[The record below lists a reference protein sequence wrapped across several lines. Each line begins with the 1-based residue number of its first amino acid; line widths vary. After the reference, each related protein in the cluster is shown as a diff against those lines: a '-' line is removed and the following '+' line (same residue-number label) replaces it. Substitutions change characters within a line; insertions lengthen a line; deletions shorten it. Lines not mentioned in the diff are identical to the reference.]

1 VDISQD
7 LSDKIAAYGRVEF
20 ERGLS
25 MASLARMEFYQPLG
39 LVLLLLTHA
48 ASSNAQVEIEKTV
61 RFTHAISCDIE
72 IEHPEWNRTV
82 EDVVLVRTK
91 NLTHDPLGVEVMP
104 VLYLSSRTSSGVDG
118 RFWAP
123 VDLFHNGPLTTER
136 GAKENGETITP
147 RRIRLQF
154 RDQGEVLTFRI
165 DARNAL
171 WDREISSFWPSHK
184 LFSFVKTGIYEL
196 RMELETSDG
205 IAKSKE
211 VTIHID
217 SR

>member
-1 VDISQD
+1 
-7 LSDKIAAYGRVEF
+7 
-20 ERGLS
+20 

-39 LVLLLLTHA
+39 MLLLLLAHA

-61 RFTHAISCDIE
+61 RFTHAISCDIQ

-82 EDVVLVRTK
+82 EDVVLVK
-91 NLTHDPLGVEVMP
+91 IENLTDNPLGVEVVP
-104 VLYLSSRTSSGVDG
+104 VLHLSSRTSNGTGD

-136 GAKENGETITP
+136 HLLDARGNAVAIKP
-147 RRIRLQF
+147 RPIRLQF
-154 RDQGEVLTFRI
+154 RNKGQVLTFRI

-171 WDREISSFWPSHK
+171 WDKEISSVWPSLK
-184 LFSFVKTGIYEL
+184 LFSTVKTGIYEL
-196 RMELETSDG
+196 QMELETSDG
-205 IAKSKE
+205 NARSKE

>member
-1 VDISQD
+1 
-7 LSDKIAAYGRVEF
+7 
-20 ERGLS
+20 
-25 MASLARMEFYQPLG
+25 MARMGFSQPLG
-39 LVLLLLTHA
+39 LVVLLLVRA
-48 ASSNAQVEIEKTV
+48 ASSNAQVEIERTV
-61 RFTHAISCDIE
+61 RFAHSISCDIQ

-82 EDVVLVRTK
+82 EDAVLVKIR
-91 NLTHDPLGVEVMP
+91 NLTDNRLGVEVTP
-104 VLYLSSRTSSGVDG
+104 VLHLSSRTSSGVGG

-123 VDLFHNGPLTTER
+123 VDLLHNSPLTTER

-147 RRIRLQF
+147 RPIRLQF
-154 RDQGEVLTFRI
+154 RGKGEVLSFRI

-171 WDREISSFWPSHK
+171 WAMEISSRWPSLK

-196 RMELETSDG
+196 QMELETSGG
-205 IAKSKE
+205 IAKSNE